1 MVAFVFIVVGLWL
14 VWRAL
19 RRGRAYA

>member
-1 MVAFVFIVVGLWL
+1 VFIYHLLGVAQLWL

-19 RRGRAYA
+19 GTGIAR